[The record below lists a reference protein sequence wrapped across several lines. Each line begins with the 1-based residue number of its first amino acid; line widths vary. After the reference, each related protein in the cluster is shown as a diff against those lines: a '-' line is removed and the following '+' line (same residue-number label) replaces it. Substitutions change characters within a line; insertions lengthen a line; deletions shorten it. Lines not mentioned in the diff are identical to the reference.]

1 MVRGLQSER
10 IIKFEKAKQCFENL
24 STEAIETSMKSIKL
38 PPRMYQGVQFLFFE
52 AIPIFSYFETKTSYF
67 FYFLAGEAKI
77 CNKIEN
83 GIIVVCVFE

>member
-1 MVRGLQSER
+1 MVRGLQFER
-10 IIKFEKAKQCFENL
+10 IIKFEKAKQCFEKL

-67 FYFLAGEAKI
+67 LAA
-77 CNKIEN
+77 
-83 GIIVVCVFE
+83 

>member
-1 MVRGLQSER
+1 MVRGLQFER
-10 IIKFEKAKQCFENL
+10 IIKFEKAKQCFEKL

>member
-1 MVRGLQSER
+1 MVRGLQFER

-52 AIPIFSYFETKTSYF
+52 AVPILKLKPPIFSI
-67 FYFLAGEAKI
+67 FLAGEAKI